1 MFSVVFGLH
10 SETQTSGTLGD
21 SKGALP
27 DGDKNEQKKYLL
39 IWALLCKVPERE
51 HNLGLRKKKVLPAE
65 DSAPYF
71 TNYDILIIVKGK
83 KYCRWKM
90 IQQRFLLS

>member
-10 SETQTSGTLGD
+10 SETQTSGMPRD

-39 IWALLCKVPERE
+39 I
-51 HNLGLRKKKVLPAE
+51 
-65 DSAPYF
+65 
-71 TNYDILIIVKGK
+71 
-83 KYCRWKM
+83 
-90 IQQRFLLS
+90 